1 MDTKDSS
8 TLDQLSEEEL
18 TIRLDPSLLPKHVAI
33 IMDGNGR
40 WARKRGL
47 PRLAGHRAGTENVRR
62 TVRACL
68 DFGIKVLSLY
78 AFSTENW
85 DRPVDEV
92 RGLMMILEEVIGR
105 ETAALHKEGVAIR
118 HVGRKEE
125 LSDSLRRKI
134 QQAEDVTHN
143 NSRMTL
149 NIAFNYGGRREIL
162 DAVRRLIADGVEVA
176 SLDEETFSR
185 YLYTAGQPDPDLV
198 IRTAGEMR
206 LSNFLIWQA
215 SYAEYYS
222 TSTYWPDFDRE
233 ELHKALIAYAQ
244 RQRKFGK
251 LAQDQE

>member
-1 MDTKDSS
+1 MTTSVA
-8 TLDQLSEEEL
+8 TNSEAD
-18 TIRLDPSLLPKHVAI
+18 RASVPRHVAI

-40 WARKRGL
+40 WARQRGL

-68 DFGIKVLSLY
+68 DFGIQVLSIY

-92 RGLMMILEEVIGR
+92 RGLMAILEEVIGR
-105 ETAALHKEGVAIR
+105 ETTALHKEGVIIR
-118 HVGRKEE
+118 HLGRKEE
-125 LSDSLRRKI
+125 LSDSLRQKI
-134 QQAEDVTHN
+134 QQAEDMTRN
-143 NSRMTL
+143 NTRMTL

-162 DAVRRLIADGVEVA
+162 DAVRRLVADGVDVA
-176 SLDEETFSR
+176 TLDEQSFSR
-185 YLYTAGQPDPDLV
+185 YLFTVGEPDPDLV

-222 TSTYWPDFDRE
+222 TPTYWPDFDRE
-233 ELHKALIAYAQ
+233 ELRKALEAYAQ
-244 RQRKFGK
+244 RLRKFGK
-251 LAQDQE
+251 LAQD

>member
-1 MDTKDSS
+1 
-8 TLDQLSEEEL
+8 
-18 TIRLDPSLLPKHVAI
+18 
-33 IMDGNGR
+33 MDGNGR
-40 WARKRGL
+40 WARQRGL

-62 TVRACL
+62 TTRACL
-68 DFGIKVLSLY
+68 DAGIQVLSLY

-92 RGLMMILEEVIGR
+92 RGLMLILEEVIGR

-118 HVGRKEE
+118 HLGRKEE

-134 QQAEDVTHN
+134 EQAEELTRN
-143 NSRMTL
+143 NTRMTL

-162 DAVRRLIADGVEVA
+162 DAVRRLVADGVDVA
-176 SLDEETFSR
+176 TLDEATFSR
-185 YLYTAGQPDPDLV
+185 YLYTVGQPDPDLV

-222 TSTYWPDFDRE
+222 TPIYWPDFDRE
-233 ELHKALIAYAQ
+233 ELRKALDAYAQ
-244 RQRKFGK
+244 RKRKFGK
-251 LAQDQE
+251 LADD

>member
-1 MDTKDSS
+1 V
-8 TLDQLSEEEL
+8 TLNAAPANGDEEL
-18 TIRLDPSLLPKHVAI
+18 KIVPRHVAI

-68 DFGIKVLSLY
+68 DFGVKVLSLY

-222 TSTYWPDFDRE
+222 TSTCWPDFDRE

-251 LAQDQE
+251 LAQD